1 MYHII
6 QIITGN
12 LHYLPRIF
20 SLYRLVKLSNS
31 STPSFRSN
39 TYNVT
44 IEIIRGN
51 GGIIYTVESVK
62 FSLIKRIKMFLT
74 YRLII
79 RLFIVF
85 LSPHF
90 PFQINFQMAGKGLND
105 EQVAQEMNKM
115 VAFIKQEALEKARE
129 IKLKVN
135 YFNLDSSLYRF
146 YRLTRNSI
154 SKRRS

>member
-1 MYHII
+1 
-6 QIITGN
+6 
-12 LHYLPRIF
+12 
-20 SLYRLVKLSNS
+20 
-31 STPSFRSN
+31 
-39 TYNVT
+39 
-44 IEIIRGN
+44 
-51 GGIIYTVESVK
+51 
-62 FSLIKRIKMFLT
+62 
-74 YRLII
+74 
-79 RLFIVF
+79 
-85 LSPHF
+85 
-90 PFQINFQMAGKGLND
+90 MAGKGFND